1 MKKIGYVL
9 LAFILF
15 ILIGCGSSSGL
26 SSETQAFVIH
36 KLLKDEGNVSSV
48 DIKVSLNWNY
58 ADYYATDSN
67 INVTL
72 GNFKIAKF
80 VCKEGD
86 ETDTLHY
93 TGDFP
98 TITFHGNE
106 SAYAVLSIQFQREEG
121 DPTCTDI
128 KYITLTA
135 DENITITVNGTTL
148 TKQKKW
154 VKMIENPNYGKLSL
168 EDIYATPESNETNES
183 GVYPYDKKLTGSKI
197 VVVLFEKEFPNT
209 TYVGNVNSP
218 YFSNIDFRETNMSI
232 GDWILVK
239 DTNLSF
245 KVVDVNSTDLNVIA
259 IDPNI
264 NKNRLENGNSY
275 DVISTLDECTYTF
288 KDNKIGYYCP
298 NEENR
303 SKIFVVEYNATEAIY
318 RPLSM
323 LVQ

>member
-1 MKKIGYVL
+1 MKKIGYIL

-15 ILIGCGSSSGL
+15 ILIGCGSSSGFHTEL
-26 SSETQAFVIH
+26 SDFKVYRYV
-36 KLLKDEGNVSSV
+36 DGNVSRAEIKENVEWNSV
-48 DIKVSLNWNY
+48 
-58 ADYYATDSN
+58 DYYAKNASLTM
-67 INVTL
+67 TL
-72 GNFKIAKF
+72 GNFHADV
-80 VCKEGD
+80 VCKEKEYD
-86 ETDTLHY
+86 DIPWLKAP
-93 TGDFP
+93 P
-98 TITFHGNE
+98 TFTFKSGE
-106 SAYAVLSIQFQREEG
+106 SGKGYIEVNVTREANSP
-121 DPTCTDI
+121 DVCTDI
-128 KYITLTA
+128 KFVRLYA

-168 EDIYATPESNETNES
+168 EDIYATPESNETNKS

-232 GDWILVK
+232 GDWVLVK